1 MAEQLVSITTAAL
14 GRPFQL
20 GMLYD
25 CRSDQLVPGVTLWSK
40 SDLEKDISVKSQR
53 LTEYSLETSNSL
65 TDKSKALEINASLRG
80 SFACGLVKV
89 EGSAKYLY
97 NTSSSK
103 NQARVTLNYFM
114 TTVFK
119 QLTMSQLSRNNVT
132 YEEVF
137 RQGTATHVVTAILYG
152 ARALMVFDRDVSK
165 DESTHTIAGELKASI
180 EKIPK
185 LVIHGKGSLDLSA
198 KEKEEAEKIRCTF
211 HGDFYIRELPVDYL
225 TSLDVYKKLPTF
237 LGEDGEHAVPVTV
250 WLYPLSLL
258 DSSAARLMYEISTDL
273 VTQAERVLDSL
284 LEAMVMCD
292 YLLTDPTV
300 KIFYNIEKKISKF
313 KTLIE
318 RYKLYFQKMLAQ
330 ILPSVRGGTTNATAL
345 GDILEAHRTS
355 PFSQH
360 KLEGWLCSLQTEI
373 GVIEALINGMED
385 SNVSLLT
392 GRFDSIEPLI
402 FNPNI
407 KYIVNFNL
415 NLLSNESKSLNT
427 MENYF
432 ISEEQNSIRITDM
445 ENNDEWVHSQADCD
459 KIRLRRQLF
468 LDFASNNQQNE
479 AIKFVVTSR
488 PVEMQESS
496 SVLLYCKGE
505 LRSSD
510 FEPPS
515 TPAIPKVLKTS
526 SQSAEIELSLPPHG
540 SNETIKYLV
549 QFRKHTEREWRSQMT
564 RETEKCFTLE
574 GLQRSTQYDVR
585 YAAVCEAGM
594 GPPSE
599 IISVKTG
606 EPESAS
612 CCCEHLEKLDLSYNY
627 ITEDYIKILALT
639 IHIYRRVSL
648 SRCGLTS
655 RCCSALSS
663 ALSSPYSRLTELNL
677 SENNNMEDSG
687 VDQLCEGLRSENC
700 KLEKLTLPSCGL
712 TSRCCSALSSALS
725 APQSRLTKLNLSR
738 NIMEDSGVDQLC
750 DGVRRENCKLEKLNL
765 SHCRFTSRCCSALSS
780 ALSAP
785 HSRLTELDLSG
796 NNMEDSGVDQLCEGL
811 RSENCKLEK
820 LNLLNCDLTSR
831 CCSALS
837 SALSAPHSRLTE
849 LNLSINNYM
858 EDSGVDQLRE
868 GLRSENCKLEKLN
881 LSECGLT
888 SRCCS
893 ALSSALSAP
902 HTRLTE
908 LDLSYNNNMEDT
920 GVDQLCEGLRSE
932 NCKLEKLDLSECG
945 LTSRCCSA
953 LSSALS
959 SPHSQLTELNLS
971 DNNMED
977 SGVDQ
982 LCEGLR
988 SENCKLEKLNLS
1000 QCHLTSRCCSALSS
1014 ALSAPHSQ
1022 LTEISL
1028 GDMDDLLMVMNNNNI
1043 GDSGVDQLCEGLRS
1057 ENCKLEKLNLN
1068 SCCLTSRCCSSLSSV
1083 LSSPHSQ
1090 LTELKLSRNK
1100 LGYSGAHQLCEG
1112 LRTPNCKLKTLRLS
1126 GNEMSKSEMKNL
1138 RSLQEKLNR
1147 TGRQV
1152 DIKI

>member
-988 SENCKLEKLNLS
+988 SENCKLEKLNL
-1000 QCHLTSRCCSALSS
+1000 
-1014 ALSAPHSQ
+1014 
-1022 LTEISL
+1022 
-1028 GDMDDLLMVMNNNNI
+1028 
-1043 GDSGVDQLCEGLRS
+1043 
-1057 ENCKLEKLNLN
+1057 N

>member
-1 MAEQLVSITTAAL
+1 MAEQPVSITTAAL

-20 GMLYD
+20 GMLSD

-65 TDKSKALEINASLRG
+65 TGKSKALNINASLRG
-80 SFACGLVKV
+80 SFVCGIAEV
-89 EGSAKYLY
+89 EGLAKYLY

-258 DSSAARLMYEISTDL
+258 DSSAARLMYEITWSPR
-273 VTQAERVLDSL
+273 QS
-284 LEAMVMCD
+284 MCD

-300 KIFYNIEKKISKF
+300 EIFYNIEKKISKF

-330 ILPSVRGGTTNATAL
+330 VLPSVRGGTTNATAL

-360 KLEGWLCSLQTEI
+360 RLEGWLCSLQAEI

-392 GRFDSIEPLI
+392 GRFDTIEPLI

-415 NLLSNESKSLNT
+415 NLLSNKSKSLNT

-479 AIKFVVTSR
+479 ATKFVVTSR
-488 PVEMQESS
+488 PVETQEGI

-515 TPAIPKVLKTS
+515 TP
-526 SQSAEIELSLPPHG
+526 
-540 SNETIKYLV
+540 
-549 QFRKHTEREWRSQMT
+549 
-564 RETEKCFTLE
+564 
-574 GLQRSTQYDVR
+574 
-585 YAAVCEAGM
+585 
-594 GPPSE
+594 
-599 IISVKTG
+599 
-606 EPESAS
+606 
-612 CCCEHLEKLDLSYNY
+612 
-627 ITEDYIKILALT
+627 
-639 IHIYRRVSL
+639 
-648 SRCGLTS
+648 
-655 RCCSALSS
+655 
-663 ALSSPYSRLTELNL
+663 
-677 SENNNMEDSG
+677 
-687 VDQLCEGLRSENC
+687 
-700 KLEKLTLPSCGL
+700 
-712 TSRCCSALSSALS
+712 
-725 APQSRLTKLNLSR
+725 
-738 NIMEDSGVDQLC
+738 
-750 DGVRRENCKLEKLNL
+750 
-765 SHCRFTSRCCSALSS
+765 
-780 ALSAP
+780 
-785 HSRLTELDLSG
+785 
-796 NNMEDSGVDQLCEGL
+796 
-811 RSENCKLEK
+811 
-820 LNLLNCDLTSR
+820 
-831 CCSALS
+831 
-837 SALSAPHSRLTE
+837 
-849 LNLSINNYM
+849 
-858 EDSGVDQLRE
+858 
-868 GLRSENCKLEKLN
+868 
-881 LSECGLT
+881 
-888 SRCCS
+888 
-893 ALSSALSAP
+893 
-902 HTRLTE
+902 
-908 LDLSYNNNMEDT
+908 
-920 GVDQLCEGLRSE
+920 
-932 NCKLEKLDLSECG
+932 
-945 LTSRCCSA
+945 
-953 LSSALS
+953 
-959 SPHSQLTELNLS
+959 
-971 DNNMED
+971 
-977 SGVDQ
+977 
-982 LCEGLR
+982 
-988 SENCKLEKLNLS
+988 
-1000 QCHLTSRCCSALSS
+1000 
-1014 ALSAPHSQ
+1014 
-1022 LTEISL
+1022 
-1028 GDMDDLLMVMNNNNI
+1028 
-1043 GDSGVDQLCEGLRS
+1043 
-1057 ENCKLEKLNLN
+1057 
-1068 SCCLTSRCCSSLSSV
+1068 
-1083 LSSPHSQ
+1083 
-1090 LTELKLSRNK
+1090 
-1100 LGYSGAHQLCEG
+1100 
-1112 LRTPNCKLKTLRLS
+1112 
-1126 GNEMSKSEMKNL
+1126 
-1138 RSLQEKLNR
+1138 
-1147 TGRQV
+1147 
-1152 DIKI
+1152 

>member
-700 KLEKLTLPSCGL
+700 KLEKLTL
-712 TSRCCSALSSALS
+712 
-725 APQSRLTKLNLSR
+725 
-738 NIMEDSGVDQLC
+738 
-750 DGVRRENCKLEKLNL
+750 
-765 SHCRFTSRCCSALSS
+765 
-780 ALSAP
+780 
-785 HSRLTELDLSG
+785 
-796 NNMEDSGVDQLCEGL
+796 
-811 RSENCKLEK
+811 
-820 LNLLNCDLTSR
+820 LNCDLTSR

-988 SENCKLEKLNLS
+988 SENCKLEKLNMSRCGLTSRCCSAVSSALSAPHSRLTELNLRGNNMKDSGVDQLCEGLRRENCKIEKLDLS